1 MISGSLAEGK
11 ISKSL
16 PFQMVFDAIRRR
28 KLMDAILASDS
39 VRKEEG
45 ERVRKVS
52 IKIYYIILCN

>member
-28 KLMDAILASDS
+28 KLMDAILANES

-45 ERVRKVS
+45 ERVRKVR
-52 IKIYYIILCN
+52 IEIFFKNKIQ

>member
-1 MISGSLAEGK
+1 MISGNLADGK

-28 KLMDAILASDS
+28 KLMDAILASDL

-45 ERVRKVS
+45 ERVRKV
-52 IKIYYIILCN
+52 